1 MDTAFT
7 ELSCEEFIEVL
18 ASKAAVPGGGGGSAL
33 VGALGTALGNMVGSL
48 TVGKPKFADV
58 EADVRALKIRADA
71 LQQCFIGL
79 VAADAASFEPLS
91 RAYGLPKDTEEQRA
105 HKAEVMERCLRDACE
120 VPLAIMDA
128 CCEAIELHR
137 QFATKGTPI
146 AISDVGVGVKLCQA
160 ALQGASLNVFI
171 NTSSMTDRIYATEI
185 EAKAETL
192 LGEYVPAAELI
203 YQDVRA
209 RFAR

>member
-1 MDTAFT
+1 
-7 ELSCEEFIEVL
+7 
-18 ASKAAVPGGGGGSAL
+18 
-33 VGALGTALGNMVGSL
+33 
-48 TVGKPKFADV
+48 
-58 EADVRALKIRADA
+58 
-71 LQQCFIGL
+71 
-79 VAADAASFEPLS
+79 
-91 RAYGLPKDTEEQRA
+91 
-105 HKAEVMERCLRDACE
+105 

-137 QFATKGTPI
+137 QFAAKGTPI

-171 NTSSMTDRIYATEI
+171 NTSSMTDRVYATEI
-185 EAKAETL
+185 EAKAEAL
-192 LGEYVPAAELI
+192 LNEYVPAAEVI